1 MTFEHYLSINQTEHL
16 VPYVKA
22 M

>member
-1 MTFEHYLSINQTEHL
+1 MTVEHYLSINQTEHL